1 MFVAGEEDR
10 GLQAFVQYAYPAEG
24 GSQIAFAE
32 RPGLAGYGGCVTVTL
47 RYDRRARRA
56 TGYFEVD
63 KDSGVTNI
71 ATLTQLS
78 PRLGSRPNSERKFV
92 NPYIGTDVFAGVV
105 AAAGFDAKAGKPA
118 TEWCFSKFRV
128 WTLGAKKAK
137 DVLGRCPANLQLSGC
152 CSPRCEPCEGEP
164 NKLAGTKSA
173 AGGAVA
179 FSPLRRFSVRGGKCG
194 PRDKAGALT
203 GFTFMDLHRPVKDDD
218 FAKYYD
224 PTALELTGSDRLCV
238 DAAPPYAPG
247 PGGGL
252 VKNALLVGLP
262 PVTRPDLLT
271 ASVDLCD
278 LKVPEARGG
287 QYGALVFGTNRGDGT
302 IQKSFL
308 KVGLVFPGGAFFQDQ
323 GVQAFVQYEFP
334 AEGGSALELSPVPGV
349 GPGGYEGCIRLTLR
363 YNRATRRA
371 TGFFARDIDG
381 GRPTTIGTIRGV
393 SAKLGSRKNPI
404 NPSTGKPRAN
414 AAVKT
419 DVFAGVLASAGV
431 AGGAAATHRWCF
443 RGFAVQISDGADV
456 PEVWQPPP
464 SNEPGWIPPD
474 PNSSTP
480 PTPPTPPPP
489 PPPPTAVCTCA
500 NGVGATGAA
509 CPFDGAAVCAACDP
523 GYALVAFGTCR

>member
-47 RYDRRARRA
+47 RYDRKAGRA

-63 KDSGVTNI
+63 KDAGVTNI

-128 WTLGAKKAK
+128 WTLGARKAK

-224 PTALELTGSDRLCV
+224 PAALELTGSDRLCV

-278 LKVPEARGG
+278 LKVRFGFPRCIAFPPGRAPMRVPAGHGGLVGPGHRDGRRPSQQTSAVVARRSRARRALAETNANATGPNKRTDAESGASSLQVPEARGG

-308 KVGLVFPGGAFFQDQ
+308 KV
-323 GVQAFVQYEFP
+323 
-334 AEGGSALELSPVPGV
+334 
-349 GPGGYEGCIRLTLR
+349 
-363 YNRATRRA
+363 
-371 TGFFARDIDG
+371 
-381 GRPTTIGTIRGV
+381 RP
-393 SAKLGSRKNPI
+393 
-404 NPSTGKPRAN
+404 
-414 AAVKT
+414 
-419 DVFAGVLASAGV
+419 
-431 AGGAAATHRWCF
+431 
-443 RGFAVQISDGADV
+443 
-456 PEVWQPPP
+456 
-464 SNEPGWIPPD
+464 
-474 PNSSTP
+474 P
-480 PTPPTPPPP
+480 PTP
-489 PPPPTAVCTCA
+489 
-500 NGVGATGAA
+500 TG
-509 CPFDGAAVCAACDP
+509 
-523 GYALVAFGTCR
+523 

>member
-47 RYDRRARRA
+47 RYDRKAGRA

-63 KDSGVTNI
+63 KDAGVTNI

-78 PRLGSRPNSERKFV
+78 PKLGSRPKSERKFV

-105 AAAGFDAKAGKPA
+105 GAAGFDAGAGKSA
-118 TEWCFSKFRV
+118 TEWCFTKFRV
-128 WTLGAKKAK
+128 WTLGARKAK
-137 DVLGRCPANLQLSGC
+137 DVFGSCPARLQLSGC

-179 FSPLRRFSVRGGKCG
+179 FSPLRQVSVRGGKCG

-203 GFTFMDLHRPVKDDD
+203 GFTFMDLHRRVKDDD

-224 PTALELTGSDRLCV
+224 PAALELTGSGRLCV

-262 PVTRPDLLT
+262 PVTRQDLLT

-278 LKVPEARGG
+278 LQVR
-287 QYGALVFGTNRGDGT
+287 F
-302 IQKSFL
+302 FF
-308 KVGLVFPGGAFFQDQ
+308 VFPVA
-323 GVQAFVQYEFP
+323 VP
-334 AEGGSALELSPVPGV
+334 PGV
-349 GPGGYEGCIRLTLR
+349 ARRSQARRASAGTTATVGPRTDGL
-363 YNRATRRA
+363 TRRA
-371 TGFFARDIDG
+371 APRRRRCPRRG
-381 GRPTTIGTIRGV
+381 G
-393 SAKLGSRKNPI
+393 A
-404 NPSTGKPRAN
+404 STG
-414 AAVKT
+414 
-419 DVFAGVLASAGV
+419 
-431 AGGAAATHRWCF
+431 RWCS
-443 RGFAVQISDGADV
+443 G
-456 PEVWQPPP
+456 
-464 SNEPGWIPPD
+464 
-474 PNSSTP
+474 
-480 PTPPTPPPP
+480 
-489 PPPPTAVCTCA
+489 PTAGTAPSRSPSSRCA
-500 NGVGATGAA
+500 RPPHLTG
-509 CPFDGAAVCAACDP
+509 
-523 GYALVAFGTCR
+523 